1 MSLPFLLFI
10 AAGADGV
17 VPPPI
22 PGLPTVSDL
31 KAYLRIETDAEDAL
45 LGAILYRASAM
56 IELWTDTPIAA
67 TLRTAFDPSAADS
80 TPSQFARPLTSLIFP
95 WRPIGPEVSVVDA
108 DGVTV
113 DATTYRVDR
122 RTGIIY
128 AKRGVQFSNPP
139 YEITASVGFQHWDNY
154 ITSLEFT
161 IGQVMIDVAADLY
174 TRRTP
179 MATSDTGAGTT
190 ISWDASRACV
200 ERSLASLRML
210 KLPVAG

>member
-1 MSLPFLLFI
+1 MSLPFLLLI
-10 AAGADGV
+10 SAGANGV

-22 PGLPTVSDL
+22 PGLPTVDDL
-31 KAYLRIETDAEDAL
+31 KAYLRIESDAEDAL

-67 TLRTAFDPSAADS
+67 TLRTAFDPSAADND
-80 TPSQFARPLTSLIFP
+80 PPRALTALIFP
-95 WRPIGPEVSVVDA
+95 WRPIGSDVTVVDA
-108 DGVTV
+108 DGNTV
-113 DATTYRVDR
+113 PADRYRVDKR
-122 RTGIIY
+122 QAMIY
-128 AKRGVQFSNPP
+128 AKRGYVFNNPP
-139 YEITASVGFQHWDNY
+139 YEITASVGFEHWDNY

-179 MATSDTGAGTT
+179 MATSETGAGTT